1 MIVCYYWSGRQL
13 FQILSIYANI
23 FSFFFRIES
32 RLIIIDPED
41 PDDYNDHDDPFAP
54 DDPDDLDDDDDDD
67 YYY

>member
-1 MIVCYYWSGRQL
+1 M
-13 FQILSIYANI
+13 SIYANI

-41 PDDYNDHDDPFAP
+41 PDDYNDHDDPFDP